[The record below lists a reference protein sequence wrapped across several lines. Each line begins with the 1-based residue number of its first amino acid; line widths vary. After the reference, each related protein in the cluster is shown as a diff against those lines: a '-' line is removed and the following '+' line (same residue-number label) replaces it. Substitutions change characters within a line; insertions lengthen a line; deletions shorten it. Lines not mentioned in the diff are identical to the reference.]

1 MGHGAAL
8 NAGAVIQNHLF
19 EDRIMKA
26 SFVQIGDRCTVGN
39 MAVVLYDTEMKDG
52 STIGPLSLLMKGETV
67 APETS
72 WLGIPTAEAAR
83 PAAMPPVAE
92 APVAAG
98 AAPEVARDVAWL
110 EQSL

>member
-1 MGHGAAL
+1 
-8 NAGAVIQNHLF
+8 
-19 EDRIMKA
+19 
-26 SFVQIGDRCTVGN
+26 
-39 MAVVLYDTEMKDG
+39 
-52 STIGPLSLLMKGETV
+52 MKGETV

-92 APVAAG
+92 AVVAAG